1 MKSFY
6 EFYLQIQRENAAA
19 PAAPGA
25 APAAPAAAP
34 AAGAPAAAAPAAGA
48 APAAPGAAPAAPGAA
63 GTAKPVAPQDPGI
76 ANLAA
81 AITKNPAGFKVYKD
95 ALGQIKDTK
104 LKPAVDSLLT
114 ALNLPK

>member
-34 AAGAPAAAAPAAGA
+34 AAGAPAAAAGA
-48 APAAPGAAPAAPGAA
+48 APAAPAAPGAA

>member
-6 EFYLQIQRENAAA
+6 EFYLQIQREAALA

-25 APAAPAAAP
+25 APAAAP
-34 AAGAPAAAAPAAGA
+34 GAPAAPAGAVAAPAGA
-48 APAAPGAAPAAPGAA
+48 AAAAAAAAAPGAA
-63 GTAKPVAPQDPGI
+63 GTAPPAAPASKDPGI

-95 ALGQIKDTK
+95 ALAKVTDPK